1 MFETLLRTIYDS
13 GWNNIIYYVFHVLG
27 FVSVFLFVVW
37 YGKFVN
43 ITRKQSAYIVLIVFP
58 IVYFLMFVLYW
69 MESGFKHFGGNNI
82 VRVFI
87 YIPLVGLLVTKIYK
101 IEWKK
106 VCALLSYCPLIVHGV
121 SHFGCIFNG
130 CCYGYSCDW
139 GMYNPMR
146 KAVLFPLQPLEALT
160 AWGIVAILLLRQKKK
175 NFVADG
181 LEFPIML
188 ILFGSTRFVWEFF
201 RDNSKLWLGCSNL
214 AFHALFMF
222 IVGLVAYIIIKMR
235 LVMKHRNIKGSI

>member
-1 MFETLLRTIYDS
+1 MGSIPHDATALENPSNESSLSVNFDFILAFFVGRL
-13 GWNNIIYYVFHVLG
+13 VLK
-27 FVSVFLFVVW
+27 L
-37 YGKFVN
+37 YG
-43 ITRKQSAYIVLIVFP
+43 
-58 IVYFLMFVLYW
+58 
-69 MESGFKHFGGNNI
+69 
-82 VRVFI
+82 
-87 YIPLVGLLVTKIYK
+87 
-101 IEWKK
+101 
-106 VCALLSYCPLIVHGV
+106 
-121 SHFGCIFNG
+121 
-130 CCYGYSCDW
+130 
-139 GMYNPMR
+139 
-146 KAVLFPLQPLEALT
+146 
-160 AWGIVAILLLRQKKK
+160 